1 MLLLV
6 LIVMLAFFVR
16 ALTANFLRAHL
27 DDPGWFPYGIYAAFD
42 APAQDWLDGR
52 APIFRIDDPARTDK
66 AIYAPGYPLW
76 LAFIYKL
83 SGSRSPATVQ
93 NVQWVLD
100 SFFVFLIVGV
110 GVTTFG
116 WRVGLWAGGIA
127 ALWPLLASGNTSD
140 APIQRRSALVNAGLN
155 VPVQLQVPFV
165 VDQTGKLRI
174 HLVQMDMNGSSY
186 WGDVRVEDLTPEHLL
201 PTMRAAWERLLSSG
215 CVAGPYTVASP
226 DGSRL
231 DITYYALANALPGQ
245 HLIAFS
251 PAGWPDEE
259 LLGGFEQL
267 GSPASSPLTA
277 REVQVLGLAA
287 DGLSAPLIATEL
299 GVSVATVRT
308 HFGHI
313 YDKLDVGDRA
323 GAVAKAMRLGLIA

>member
-1 MLLLV
+1 MTQAVPTTPHSGSAPRWVGATIERVLAARERPKRLKRVFDYSLV
-6 LIVMLAFFVR
+6 PMVIIDRERRYVEANIPARLAFR
-16 ALTANFLRAHL
+16 LSLAELR
-27 DDPGWFPYGIYAAFD
+27 
-42 APAQDWLDGR
+42 
-52 APIFRIDDPARTDK
+52 
-66 AIYAPGYPLW
+66 
-76 LAFIYKL
+76 
-83 SGSRSPATVQ
+83 
-93 NVQWVLD
+93 
-100 SFFVFLIVGV
+100 
-110 GVTTFG
+110 
-116 WRVGLWAGGIA
+116 
-127 ALWPLLASGNTSD
+127 LL
-140 APIQRRSALVNAGLN
+140 
-155 VPVQLQVPFV
+155 
-165 VDQTGKLRI
+165 
-174 HLVQMDMNGSSY
+174 
-186 WGDVRVEDLTPEHLL
+186 RVEDLTPEHLL